1 MAVGTVGVPRHG
13 PAAVTKPPI
22 QQWNGVPNAST
33 TQSNPTL
40 TPAET
45 ANLTP
50 PAVPSSSGSGSGTT
64 VVNTPSMDT
73 FATNIGN
80 LVGPVKDAYTK
91 LAALAQVEPGQFY
104 DAYQLQGDV
113 SGASGATSD
122 LVSNY
127 IGVLKNLGNGLT
139 DIQSAATTMSQK
151 YTSVNDLN
159 NIKVSDLNSDLSNSQ
174 SDFTNM
180 MDANGGSSS
189 SGGSGGSSGP
199 GKSGSGSGKSG
210 SGGKS

>member
-1 MAVGTVGVPRHG
+1 MAAGTTSEPRHG
-13 PAAVTKPPI
+13 PAPKPAI
-22 QQWNGVPNAST
+22 QGWNGVPNAST
-33 TQSNPTL
+33 TQGSPTL

-64 VVNTPSMDT
+64 VVNTPSMDV
-73 FATNIGN
+73 FATNIGH

-91 LAALAQVEPGQFY
+91 LAALAPVEPGQFY
-104 DAYQLQGDV
+104 DAYELQGDV

-127 IGVLKNLGNGLT
+127 IGVLKNLADGLT
-139 DIQSAATTMSQK
+139 DIKSAATTMSQK
-151 YTSVNDLN
+151 YTSIDDLN
-159 NIKVSDLNSDLSNSQ
+159 NMKVADLNSDLSNSQ

-189 SGGSGGSSGP
+189 TSSSSGT
-199 GKSGSGSGKSG
+199 GKGGGGSGKSG
-210 SGGKS
+210 SGSKS